1 MSWKDTYKSKLMTA
15 QEAAKI
21 VKSGDDFWT
30 PVALGQPSPP
40 IMDAI
45 ADRKDELKDVNYF
58 NNLVLWPYKIFK
70 PDYRDTF
77 KLFFTFYSGNPNIQ
91 AVAKSEWANF
101 FPVQSSNLGAMYASR
116 KKAIN
121 RRSGIITQ
129 VTPPDN
135 HGYVSLGL
143 DAFYTEDIMNV
154 SEWAIGVVNPQ
165 LPRTC
170 GETNLHVSRFTA
182 LVEDSFAIPVIPA
195 MKATDVEVQMAKNV
209 MGLLRDRDCL
219 QVGIG
224 GVPAM
229 ISTLLADANV
239 KDLGIHSEMVPYGT
253 PTLVERGI
261 ITGKYKKTNRGKI
274 VVSFAM
280 GDKASYDFLENN
292 PIVEFR
298 QTSYSCDPCVIAQE
312 DNVVAVNGSIEV
324 DLTGQIVSDSI
335 GTRMRSGV
343 GGQLDFII
351 GANWSKG
358 GRPIN
363 LVPSTSNNDTISR
376 IVPFIANGARV
387 TVPRHYAGYVVTE
400 YGVANLGVLSETERA
415 KALIKIAHPKFREDL
430 EKAGRERDL
439 LSKSVF

>member
-1 MSWKDTYKSKLMTA
+1 M
-15 QEAAKI
+15 
-21 VKSGDDFWT
+21 
-30 PVALGQPSPP
+30 
-40 IMDAI
+40 
-45 ADRKDELKDVNYF
+45 
-58 NNLVLWPYKIFK
+58 LWPYKIFK
-70 PDYRDTF
+70 PEYRDTF
-77 KLFFTFYSGNPNIQ
+77 RLFFTFYSGLPHIQ

-101 FPVQSSNLGAMYASR
+101 FPVQSSNLAALFAAR
-116 KKAIN
+116 KKAFK

-135 HGYVSLGL
+135 NGYVNLGL
-143 DAFYTEDIMNV
+143 DAFYTEDILNLC
-154 SEWAIGVVNPQ
+154 EWAIAVVNPQ

-182 LVEDSFAIPVIPA
+182 FVEDSFKVPAIPA
-195 MKATDVEVQMAKNV
+195 LQATDVEVKMAQNV
-209 MGLLRDRDCL
+209 MELLHDRDCL

-253 PTLVERGI
+253 ATLVEKGI
-261 ITGKYKKTNRGKI
+261 ITGKYKKTNPGKI

-280 GDKASYDFLENN
+280 GDKPSYDFLENN
-292 PIVEFR
+292 ETILFR
-298 QTSYSCDPCVIAQE
+298 QTSYSCDPCEISKE
-312 DNVVAVNGSIEV
+312 DNVVAINGSIEV

-343 GGQLDFII
+343 GGQLDFVI

-376 IVPFIANGARV
+376 IVPFIGNGTRV
-387 TVPRHYAGYVVTE
+387 TVPRHFAGIIVTE
-400 YGVANLGVLSETERA
+400 YGAVDLRPLSEPERA
-415 KALIKIAHPKFREDL
+415 KALIKIAHPKFRDEL
-430 EKAGRERDL
+430 EKAGRERGL
-439 LSKSVF
+439 LNKSIF

>member
-1 MSWKDTYKSKLMTA
+1 MSWKDIYKSRLMTA
-15 QEAAKI
+15 QEAAKL
-21 VKSGDDFWT
+21 VKTGDDFFT
-30 PVALGQPSPP
+30 PVLLGQPSLPL
-40 IMDAI
+40 MDAI

-58 NNLVLWPYKIFK
+58 NNHTLWPYKIFK
-70 PDYRDTF
+70 PEYRDTF
-77 KLFFTFYSGNPNIQ
+77 RLFFTFYSGLPHIQ
-91 AVAKSEWANF
+91 AVAKSEWSNF
-101 FPVQSSNLGAMYASR
+101 FPVQSSNYGALYAAR
-116 KKAIN
+116 KKAVN

-135 HGYVSLGL
+135 HGFVNLGL

-154 SEWAIGVVNPQ
+154 SEWAIAVVNPQ

-170 GETNLHVSRFTA
+170 GETSLHVSRFTA
-182 LVEDSFAIPVIPA
+182 FVEDSFAVPVIPA
-195 MKATDVEVQMAKNV
+195 LKATDVEVQMAKNV

-239 KDLGIHSEMVPYGT
+239 KDLGVHSEMVPYGT
-253 PTLVERGI
+253 PTLVEKGI

-274 VVSFAM
+274 IVSFAM
-280 GDKASYDFLENN
+280 GDKASYDFLDNN

-312 DNVVAVNGSIEV
+312 DNVVAINGSIEV

-343 GGQLDFII
+343 GGQLDFVI
-351 GANWSKG
+351 GAGWSKG
-358 GRPIN
+358 GRAIN

-376 IVPFIANGARV
+376 IVPFIANGTRV
-387 TVPRHYAGYVVTE
+387 TVPRHFAGYVVTE
-400 YGVANLGVLSETERA
+400 YGIADLRVLSENERA

-430 EKAGRERDL
+430 EKAGRERGL
-439 LSKSVF
+439 LNKSIF